1 MTRSRCWRGSP
12 YAEFDGEDFAAPE
25 IARLVALQARAVA
38 GRAAAHA
45 ALARLTPETD
55 SFAPPLPPTGTLTF
69 LFTDLEGSTRLWED
83 HPQAMQG
90 ALARHDELLRDA
102 IEAHDGRIVKM
113 RGDGVHGVFATAHR
127 ALEAALAAQRALCS
141 EQWGATGALRVRIA
155 VHTGEAEHRAGD
167 YYGTAVNR
175 AARLMGVGHGQ
186 QVLVSHATQQIVGDA
201 LPPGL
206 QLVDLGEHRLPD
218 LATVERVF
226 QVVHPELPDRFPP
239 LRAVDVNVSLAV
251 PATSFHGRAHELDAL
266 ADLASQPGTVTLVG
280 PGGVGKTRLAL
291 ELSTEVGHRFR
302 DGVRF
307 IDLTP
312 VVADA
317 VPATFAA
324 GLGLVR
330 RGRRSF
336 HDSIVGWLGRKHV
349 LLLVDNCEHVLDR
362 VAPLLRDIG
371 EASSQVTVLCTSRQ
385 PLGFPGEV
393 VYPVEPLAVPS
404 SDDPSAIESSPAV
417 RLFVDRASAARYDLQ
432 LPPEELAVVA
442 QICRRLDGI
451 PLAVE
456 LAAARAGSMS
466 SQDLLANLDPRSPI
480 LAMRT
485 PDHPRHRTLF
495 SAIEWSYDLL
505 SPESR
510 ALFERL
516 SVFAGSWTVQAARRI
531 CTDRTSD
538 NDVLALLADL
548 VDRSMIVADVGQRAT
563 RYRMLSTLR
572 DFAADRL
579 PDDAATAELTA
590 RHARYFCDL
599 AAAAEPGLRTSD
611 EARWVAEITAD
622 LGNLHAAHRWA
633 RDHGDIDLDARL
645 LAALWN
651 YGLQHLSAEY
661 FRWVEEALAVLSF
674 EDHPLVAELHGIA
687 ALGAWLR
694 GDLRQS
700 MRSCRAAFDAEQRLD
715 SGMSL
720 PARMAIVVATAYAP
734 EGYPAREPI
743 AAEAPTRFME
753 VVEWSRAVDEP
764 YWVVYSMITGSL
776 GLVMAG
782 DLERA
787 ATLAGRALQLAT
799 LSECPLSMA
808 WARFAAATALEP
820 SDAEGAEQ
828 LLDDAVRGARSVD
841 GRLVLGLGMSLQA
854 TLRRRLG
861 RPLDA
866 VPLLLE
872 LIDHWDRLGNP
883 PQLWHTVR
891 ESAMC
896 LSLLDADA
904 TAARLLASVDGA
916 ELVMPLLPADRAH
929 LAATRG
935 ELLRRLGEAAGAK
948 ATVAGAAMSRGAA
961 IELTTRTLVRIR
973 DLAAP
978 SY

>member
-1 MTRSRCWRGSP
+1 MTRPSGRSPELVAKAPAATTAIRVLGPLEVLRDGQGIRLGSAQRRLLAVLLTHANEIVSTDRLRDALWGKGSRAPEAGARSTSVARLQSSVSRLRSALGHARLQTHPAGYRFVVERDELDAFRFENLVQVGLTSTDRPMTALQAFDDALALWRGAP
-12 YAEFDGEDFAAPE
+12 YPEFDAEEFAAPE

-45 ALARLTPETD
+45 AVARLTPKTD
-55 SFAPPLPPTGTLTF
+55 SFDAPLPPTGTLTF
-69 LFTDLEGSTRLWED
+69 LFTDVEGSTRLWED

-113 RGDGVHGVFATAHR
+113 RGDGVHGVFATAHS

-141 EQWGATGALRVRIA
+141 ERWGATGALRVRIA

-175 AARLMGVGHGQ
+175 AARLMGIGHGQ
-186 QVLVSHATQQIVGDA
+186 QVLVSHATEQIVGDA

-226 QVVHPELPDRFPP
+226 QVVHPELPARFPP
-239 LRAVDVNVSLAV
+239 LRAVDVSVSLAV

-336 HDSIVGWLGRKHV
+336 HDSIVGWLGRKHI

-393 VYPVEPLAVPS
+393 VYSVEPLGLPS
-404 SDDPSAIESSPAV
+404 SDDPSTIESSPAV

-579 PDDAATAELTA
+579 PDDAAMAELTA
-590 RHARYFCDL
+590 RHARYYCDL

-633 RDHGDIDLDARL
+633 LDHRDIDLDARL

-700 MRSCRAAFDAEQRLD
+700 I
-715 SGMSL
+715 
-720 PARMAIVVATAYAP
+720 ARVPRRI
-734 EGYPAREPI
+734 
-743 AAEAPTRFME
+743 
-753 VVEWSRAVDEP
+753 
-764 YWVVYSMITGSL
+764 
-776 GLVMAG
+776 
-782 DLERA
+782 
-787 ATLAGRALQLAT
+787 
-799 LSECPLSMA
+799 
-808 WARFAAATALEP
+808 
-820 SDAEGAEQ
+820 
-828 LLDDAVRGARSVD
+828 
-841 GRLVLGLGMSLQA
+841 
-854 TLRRRLG
+854 RRR
-861 RPLDA
+861 A
-866 VPLLLE
+866 
-872 LIDHWDRLGNP
+872 
-883 PQLWHTVR
+883 
-891 ESAMC
+891 
-896 LSLLDADA
+896 
-904 TAARLLASVDGA
+904 AARLRHEPPGAHGDRRGDG
-916 ELVMPLLPADRAH
+916 VRPRGQPGPRADRGGSTDSLH
-929 LAATRG
+929 GGGRMEPRG
-935 ELLRRLGEAAGAK
+935 R
-948 ATVAGAAMSRGAA
+948 
-961 IELTTRTLVRIR
+961 
-973 DLAAP
+973 
-978 SY
+978 